1 MLALAASTATSHHDH
16 EEATMTDRREGE
28 ASTEHE
34 ALHSAAVSWR
44 GPLLGGGPG
53 NVTLDSGASAELAL
67 TWESKDVPPG
77 GRTSPEELI
86 AAGLASCFTMMLA
99 HLLAQD
105 GHPASSLRTRARAA
119 KRLGGDFAIK
129 RIDLFT
135 EGSVD
140 GIDERAFRD
149 AAARARR
156 DCPAAN
162 ALTGVEIGLEAAL
175 L

>member
-1 MLALAASTATSHHDH
+1 MLWCAASHNAAGDH
-16 EEATMTDRREGE
+16 EEGTMADDVPAAGDAT
-28 ASTEHE
+28 E
-34 ALHSAAVSWR
+34 ALHSADVIWQ

-53 NVTLDSGASAELAL
+53 TVALDSGAAPRMAL
-67 TWESKDVPPG
+67 TWESRDVPPG

-86 AAGLASCFTMMLA
+86 AAGLASCFSMMLA

-105 GHPASSLRTRARAA
+105 GHPASRLRTQARAT

-129 RIDLFT
+129 RIELRV

-140 GIDERAFRD
+140 GIDERRFRD
-149 AAARARR
+149 TAAVARR

-162 ALTGVEIGLEAAL
+162 ALSGVEIELEAAL
-175 L
+175 V